1 MMRIERDHLRLALTA
16 FALLLPVSPD
26 VRAQE
31 LPRPEQP
38 EQSAQ
43 PGQSDDEAAP
53 PAAASAST
61 DDAIAFA
68 RMDSDRVRTEVLS
81 WLALSGQNA
90 DALKTVAARWADTDA
105 LSRLTGEQLLELTVE
120 SFAVADEG
128 TRRLLDATYA
138 DQPMDAILFDGI
150 RNAPFYESQIRLMHG
165 RWLTQ
170 HRYYDEALSMM
181 EPLAPDE
188 VIDPASLLFYRAV
201 SEAELLQRKDA
212 LDSLALLLNSTQDVP
227 RRFQIVAE
235 MLQEDL
241 MGREDEGMDLV
252 ERLMKDVE
260 RRLELG
266 ESGRQTQD
274 QGEAIIA
281 ALDKL
286 LEDMESQQ
294 DQQQQGGSGSQGS
307 QQQQSPQ
314 QAANQSTI
322 KEGSADGEADRKN
335 LTEEG
340 SWGMLDRKAE
350 ARARELIRGKLPANY
365 LDQIGRFSRKLAEQK

>member
-1 MMRIERDHLRLALTA
+1 MCVHRHLQPLRLAAVAVLHLTLGS
-16 FALLLPVSPD
+16 ALAQQDQPRVDETPPGELQQTQAEGSADPV
-26 VRAQE
+26 
-31 LPRPEQP
+31 
-38 EQSAQ
+38 
-43 PGQSDDEAAP
+43 
-53 PAAASAST
+53 
-61 DDAIAFA
+61 IAFA

-81 WLALSGQNA
+81 WLASSGQTA
-90 DALKTVAARWADTDA
+90 ETLKNVAARWADTQA
-105 LSRLTGEQLLELTVE
+105 LSRLTGEQLLDLAVE

-128 TRRLLDATYA
+128 TRQLLEATYT
-138 DQPMDAILFDGI
+138 DQPVDAILFDGI
-150 RNAPFYESQIRLMHG
+150 RNSPFYESQVRLLHG

-170 HRYYDEALSMM
+170 HRYYDEALAMM
-181 EPLAPDE
+181 EPLNPED

-201 SEAELLQRKDA
+201 GQAELLRRRDA
-212 LDSLALLLNSTQDVP
+212 LDSLALLLYSTQEVP

-266 ESGRQTQD
+266 ESGKPTQD
-274 QGEAIIA
+274 QGDAIIA

-286 LEDMESQQ
+286 LEDMESEQE
-294 DQQQQGGSGSQGS
+294 QQQQNGSGNGGG
-307 QQQQSPQ
+307 QQQAPQ

-322 KEGSADGEADRKN
+322 KGGSADGEADRKN

-340 SWGMLDRKAE
+340 SWGMLDSKAE